1 MASSEDQQMNV
12 LDLVTLKRTAREH
25 ATASCYDFDEG
36 NLLDLGAMSPLLV
49 ISLYERQN
57 SCYECKDYK
66 DPYDE
71 YGMDK
76 PKPRCYCEQIAKMK
90 IKHIIISVIGNPV
103 SSLPNDS
110 IYHIDAIYGV
120 KNIPP
125 EESINDILMR
135 NNITGL
141 EHTTFSIY
149 NSMDEQDMPNKETIK
164 TLFNYSGR
172 PDKFDITY
180 FNTFR
185 GAKKYDTYGVQFLTL
200 LDNYMKPVS
209 PATAIQ
215 REQKANPHV
224 GRKKK
229 SNP

>member
-1 MASSEDQQMNV
+1 MAFSADQQKNV
-12 LDLVTLKRTAREH
+12 LDLEKLQRARVH
-25 ATASCYDFDEG
+25 ATASCYDFDDG

-57 SCYECKDYK
+57 LCYECRDYK
-66 DPYDE
+66 YPYDE
-71 YGMDK
+71 FAMFDDDNR
-76 PKPRCYCEQIAKMK
+76 PCYCKPIAEMK

-110 IYHIDAIYGV
+110 VYHIDAIYGV

-125 EESINDILMR
+125 EESIDDILLR

-164 TLFNYSGR
+164 TLFNYSGC

-180 FNTFR
+180 FKTFQ
-185 GAKKYDTYGVQFLTL
+185 GAKKYDIYGLQFLTL
-200 LDNYMKPVS
+200 LENYMKPAS
-209 PATAIQ
+209 PATARQ

>member
-12 LDLVTLKRTAREH
+12 LDLKKLQRAAREH
-25 ATASCYDFDEG
+25 ATASCYDFDDG
-36 NLLDLGAMSPLLV
+36 NLLDLSGMSPLLV

-57 SCYECKDYK
+57 LCYDCRDNKY
-66 DPYDE
+66 PYDDFHM
-71 YGMDK
+71 YDDNRPCSCK
-76 PKPRCYCEQIAKMK
+76 PIAKMK

-120 KNIPP
+120 KNISP
-125 EESINDILMR
+125 EESIDDILMR
-135 NNITGL
+135 NNITEL

-164 TLFNYSGR
+164 TLFTYSGR

-180 FNTFR
+180 FKTFQ
-185 GAKKYDTYGVQFLTL
+185 GAKKYDSYGLQFLNL
-200 LDNYMKPVS
+200 LENYMKPAS